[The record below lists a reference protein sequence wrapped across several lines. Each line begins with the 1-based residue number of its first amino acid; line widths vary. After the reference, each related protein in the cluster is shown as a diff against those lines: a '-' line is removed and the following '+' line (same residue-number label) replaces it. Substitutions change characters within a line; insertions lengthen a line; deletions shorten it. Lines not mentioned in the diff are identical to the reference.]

1 MKIVTALKV
10 LARLAAREDFA
21 RLTAPAAHP
30 LIAAYLEQREDLA
43 RFCRASG
50 DVDDVLQDIYLK
62 VSTLDPDPPPDNPR
76 AFLFRLTSN
85 LLMDR
90 WRSGQRSANRDAQWR
105 QLNHETGAA
114 EDLDAAPSAEAVVAG
129 REKLARLLAALDTLP
144 AKTQTVF
151 RLHKFDG
158 VSYADVAVQM
168 GISRSSVEKHMM
180 DALRVF
186 SRKVQP

>member
-43 RFCRASG
+43 RFCRARLGGASG

-114 EDLDAAPSAEAVVAG
+114 EDLDAAPSAEAVVAPG
-129 REKLARLLAALDTLP
+129 ARSWRAFSPPWTPCPPRPRRSFGCTSSMGSAMPTSP
-144 AKTQTVF
+144 SKWAF
-151 RLHKFDG
+151 R
-158 VSYADVAVQM
+158 AVR
-168 GISRSSVEKHMM
+168 SRST
-180 DALRVF
+180 
-186 SRKVQP
+186 